1 MQIYEEKSA
10 ENLNFVRD
18 LRGFAGKEREDLEIL
33 KEFYC
38 GDIAID
44 RISIRGYLGN

>member
-18 LRGFAGKEREDLEIL
+18 LRGFASKEVAGLGKI
-33 KEFYC
+33 
-38 GDIAID
+38 
-44 RISIRGYLGN
+44 